1 MSRGETAAS
10 TTVAIHDATRVRRWQ
25 MPAADLAL
33 DERPGSPWVLVPPDV
48 RRAFDLVA
56 AAGRPLADTAFGTPL
71 LGVKCGCNAA
81 FVVDLAG
88 DPAPGSFDE
97 GSRSPSADVVAVRV
111 GEPGAPA
118 RQGWVERSLLRP
130 VVRGETLREWGRGGP
145 RSVGDDAT
153 SRRGRGRSARLER
166 PEWIVWT
173 HAESA
178 EGRDHPLVTLPP
190 QGAAWLAPWRHRL
203 AARTDTRGRPPWW
216 ALFRTAS
223 ARCARPRVVW
233 ADIGRRP
240 RAAVLPEGDHTVPL
254 NTCYVV
260 PGRDATDAHALV
272 TLLNSD
278 LAAAWLNAIAEPA
291 RGGFHRYLGWTVGLL
306 PLPRDWDRVRMEL
319 AAIGGAAAA
328 GHPPSR
334 DSLVDAAAAA
344 YGLGRDLVE
353 PLLEWSRPRG

>member
-10 TTVAIHDATRVRRWQ
+10 TTVAIHDATGVRRWQ

-97 GSRSPSADVVAVRV
+97 GSRSPSADVVRRASWRARCS
-111 GEPGAPA
+111 GATGLGRALAASA
-118 RQGWVERSLLRP
+118 RRAWRDAS
-130 VVRGETLREWGRGGP
+130 WSGRGGP

-153 SRRGRGRSARLER
+153 SRRGRERSARLER

-203 AARTDTRGRPPWW
+203 AARTDTRGRPPGGHC
-216 ALFRTAS
+216 S
-223 ARCARPRVVW
+223 ARRARGAR
-233 ADIGRRP
+233 GRASYGRTSGGGP
-240 RAAVLPEGDHTVPL
+240 
-254 NTCYVV
+254 V
-260 PGRDATDAHALV
+260 PG
-272 TLLNSD
+272 
-278 LAAAWLNAIAEPA
+278 LA
-291 RGGFHRYLGWTVGLL
+291 GG
-306 PLPRDWDRVRMEL
+306 
-319 AAIGGAAAA
+319 
-328 GHPPSR
+328 
-334 DSLVDAAAAA
+334 
-344 YGLGRDLVE
+344 
-353 PLLEWSRPRG
+353 

>member
-130 VVRGETLREWGRGGP
+130 VVRRETLREWGRGGP

-153 SRRGRGRSARLER
+153 SRRGRGR
-166 PEWIVWT
+166 T
-173 HAESA
+173 
-178 EGRDHPLVTLPP
+178 
-190 QGAAWLAPWRHRL
+190 
-203 AARTDTRGRPPWW
+203 
-216 ALFRTAS
+216 
-223 ARCARPRVVW
+223 
-233 ADIGRRP
+233 
-240 RAAVLPEGDHTVPL
+240 RAAG
-254 NTCYVV
+254 
-260 PGRDATDAHALV
+260 ATAV
-272 TLLNSD
+272 
-278 LAAAWLNAIAEPA
+278 
-291 RGGFHRYLGWTVGLL
+291 
-306 PLPRDWDRVRMEL
+306 DRVDARRVRR
-319 AAIGGAAAA
+319 GSRSPPGDAAAA
-328 GHPPSR
+328 GRGLARPVAPP
-334 DSLVDAAAAA
+334 A
-344 YGLGRDLVE
+344 GG
-353 PLLEWSRPRG
+353 PH